1 VQREGR
7 GLASGC
13 IIGECPICE
22 ELLWEDEHTLLHGE
36 LVHEECQTK
45 GKRLNERL
53 ARAKKKAEL
62 FERHY
67 ITMRN
72 ALIEIRN
79 ISIVDDPSPELIRC
93 FMTAST
99 ALEGH
104 VEFAN
109 ERRERDAIRT

>member
-1 VQREGR
+1 
-7 GLASGC
+7 LASGC

-22 ELLWEDEHTLLHGE
+22 ELLWEDEYVLLEGE
-36 LVHEECQTK
+36 LVHEKCKIK

-53 ARAKKKAEL
+53 ARAQQKAEL

-72 ALIEIRN
+72 ALIEIYN
-79 ISIVDDPSPELIRC
+79 IAKVPEPSSELLRC
-93 FMTAST
+93 FVAARA

-104 VEFAN
+104 FDFVD
-109 ERRERDAIRT
+109 ERRASDASRT

>member
-1 VQREGR
+1 M
-7 GLASGC
+7 ASGC

-22 ELLWEDEHTLLHGE
+22 ELLWEDECTLLHGE
-36 LVHEECQTK
+36 LVHEECQTI

-72 ALIEIRN
+72 ALIEIYN
-79 ISIVDDPSPELIRC
+79 IAKVPEPSSELLKC
-93 FMTAST
+93 FMAART

-104 VEFAN
+104 VDFAN
-109 ERRERDAIRT
+109 ERRARDASRT